1 MDDIRDPQYRTPDG
15 SALRIWRDAA
25 QNKFLSEREGRAIYD
40 EVIYAEVISPGSRDS
55 TPVFELIRVC
65 AKEMNHPAPLYGL
78 KYEEYKTFIEDFE
91 KSEGNDASLSGTPL
105 AQWPEMT
112 RTMVAALKAQH
123 IFTVDALAAL
133 PDTKLYVV
141 GPDGRSWREK
151 AIAYVESAKSGA
163 YATELAAKLET
174 TLTELADERERAKAL
189 AERVQALENAKSGV
203 NEAPPP
209 VVAPAPAQTATE
221 ASPAPTGKA
230 GKTPP
235 PII

>member
-25 QNKFLSEREGRAIYD
+25 QNKFLSEQLGRAIYD

-65 AKEMNHPAPLYGL
+65 APEMNHPTPLYGQ
-78 KYEEYKTFIEDFE
+78 KYEEYKTFIVDFE
-91 KSEGNDASLSGTPL
+91 KSEGSDASLAGTPL
-105 AQWPEMT
+105 SQWPEMT
-112 RTMVAALKAQH
+112 RTMVAALKAQS

-133 PDTKLYVV
+133 PDTKLHVV
-141 GPDGRSWREK
+141 GPDGRTWREK
-151 AIAYVESAKSGA
+151 ALAYVENAKNGA
-163 YATELAAKLET
+163 YATELASKLET
-174 TLTELADERERAKAL
+174 ALTELNDERERAKLL
-189 AERVQALENAKSGV
+189 AERVQALETAAAS
-203 NEAPPP
+203 APTPA
-209 VVAPAPAQTATE
+209 APAASVQAATE
-221 ASPAPTGKA
+221 APPAPTGKP